1 MNDFLYIRIDFSI
14 SFFRC
19 SCNFLLCNDEL
30 IFRKLSLMNKRELC
44 VFISNMSVFS

>member
-14 SFFRC
+14 SFFR
-19 SCNFLLCNDEL
+19 CNFLLCNDEL